1 MSEPIQKTA
10 DQRLELMLKE
20 FMREI
25 RSDNRKSFI
34 LRLLVWVYLI
44 GCTIALVMFLA
55 GNDKTA
61 ISVDAAHIAKIDVV
75 GEIKR
80 KGGVSAAPTIE
91 ALIKAF
97 EAENSKA
104 IILDMDSPGG
114 SAAQSD
120 LVYRELM
127 RLRADNPEK
136 PVYAIVGDVCASGCY
151 YIASA
156 ADEIIINR
164 TSMIGSIGVRMDG
177 FDLTGLM
184 ETLGVERRILSAGE
198 NKILAD
204 PFMAMDP
211 KVKAHLET
219 QVLAKTHAVFIDA
232 VKQGR
237 GDRLVDD
244 PDLYTGLVWVGQLA
258 IDKGLADRFGS
269 VQSIVRDQ
277 GDDIEA
283 INYTR
288 KQVRLMD
295 WITGKTVK
303 MISSIVSDA
312 QTPRLQ
318 F

>member
-1 MSEPIQKTA
+1 MNETIPRTA
-10 DQRLELMLKE
+10 DERLELMLKA
-20 FMREI
+20 FMKET
-25 RSDNRKSFI
+25 RSSNRRSFI
-34 LRLLVWVYLI
+34 IRILMWVYLI
-44 GCTIALVMFLA
+44 GSTIAFMVFIT
-55 GNDKTA
+55 GNNESTVNKE
-61 ISVDAAHIAKIDVV
+61 AAHLAKIEVV

-80 KGGVSAAPTIE
+80 KGGVSASPTIE
-91 ALIKAF
+91 ALVKAF
-97 EAENSKA
+97 EAESSEA

-120 LVYRELM
+120 LIYRELM
-127 RLRADNPEK
+127 RLRAENPEK

-164 TSMIGSIGVRMDG
+164 TSMVGSIGVRMDG

-184 ETLGVERRILSAGE
+184 DKVGVERRILSAGE
-198 NKILAD
+198 NKVLSD
-204 PFMAMDP
+204 PFVSMTP
-211 KVKAHLET
+211 KVKAHLEK
-219 QVLAKTHAVFIDA
+219 QVLAKTHSVFIDA
-232 VKQGR
+232 VQQGR

-269 VQSIVRDQ
+269 VQSVIRDQ

-303 MISSIVSDA
+303 LASSLVSEA

>member
-1 MSEPIQKTA
+1 MSEPTPKTA
-10 DQRLELMLKE
+10 DERLELMLE
-20 FMREI
+20 AFMREI
-25 RSDNRKSFI
+25 RSGKRRSFI
-34 LRLLVWVYLI
+34 LRILMWVYLI
-44 GCTIALVMFLA
+44 GSTIAFVVFIS
-55 GNDKTA
+55 GSNQPA
-61 ISVDAAHIAKIDVV
+61 IDVEAAHLAKIDVV

-80 KGGVSAAPTIE
+80 KGGVSASPTIE

-97 EAENSKA
+97 EADNSKA

-164 TSMIGSIGVRMDG
+164 TSMVGSIGVRMDG

-184 ETLGVERRILSAGE
+184 DKVGVERRILSAGE
-198 NKILAD
+198 NKILSD
-204 PFMAMDP
+204 PFVSMTP
-211 KVKAHLET
+211 KVKAHLEK
-219 QVLAKTHAVFIDA
+219 QVLAKTHSVFIDA
-232 VKQGR
+232 VQQGR
-237 GDRLVDD
+237 GDRLSDD

-269 VQSIVRDQ
+269 VQSIIRDH
-277 GDDIEA
+277 GGDIEA

-303 MISSIVSDA
+303 IASSLVSEA